1 VVSGEQELFFFFFE
15 MSADYIVAAI
25 GWRIVVVQLD
35 RVSRLT
41 S

>member
-1 VVSGEQELFFFFFE
+1 VVSGEQELFFFFE